1 VFNPFGKK
9 LPHCDALF
17 LKYLAPWFPDEYYR
31 KMTRPDMYVIS
42 GYNGKSLD
50 LDALQY
56 LPADQLRKE
65 KAQIENMVAAAL
77 GDYQQLFPS
86 KNFMELDSEVLNA
99 VDQYYDQ
106 ERIAKLIKNSEPS
119 DFSND
124 YLISVCE
131 FGAMLGKLFAD
142 LERFG
147 WLYSTP
153 YFNSIIVHKD
163 SGYGITVFD
172 WAVKKFSQ
180 YGFDDGFAAKYKSVL
195 ARVEQGS

>member
-1 VFNPFGKK
+1 
-9 LPHCDALF
+9 
-17 LKYLAPWFPDEYYR
+17 
-31 KMTRPDMYVIS
+31 
-42 GYNGKSLD
+42 
-50 LDALQY
+50 
-56 LPADQLRKE
+56 
-65 KAQIENMVAAAL
+65 
-77 GDYQQLFPS
+77 
-86 KNFMELDSEVLNA
+86 
-99 VDQYYDQ
+99 
-106 ERIAKLIKNSEPS
+106 
-119 DFSND
+119 
-124 YLISVCE
+124 
-131 FGAMLGKLFAD
+131 LGKLFAD